1 MLIRRKSSID
11 KKNYELSGQL
21 TLFGRDNL
29 DFKTVNLAKGQK
41 FVNLSRV
48 FKLKNITLQKKCS
61 YLFLKFTK
69 LIA

>member
-1 MLIRRKSSID
+1 MIIRRKSSID
-11 KKNYELSGQL
+11 KKNYELSGQSS
-21 TLFGRDNL
+21 LFGRDNL

-41 FVNLSRV
+41 FVNLSKV

>member
-1 MLIRRKSSID
+1 MIIRRKSSID

-41 FVNLSRV
+41 FVNQSKV

-69 LIA
+69 LMV